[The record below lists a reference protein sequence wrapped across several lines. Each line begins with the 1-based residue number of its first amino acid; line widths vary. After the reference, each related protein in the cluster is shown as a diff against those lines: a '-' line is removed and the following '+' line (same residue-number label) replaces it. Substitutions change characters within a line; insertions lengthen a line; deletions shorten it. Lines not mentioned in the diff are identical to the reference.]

1 MPRNGAGVYS
11 LPAGST
17 VTNGETSDQTDIN
30 TPLSDIETDMNTAR
44 SIVSGGTGAT
54 TEAGAR
60 SNLDLLAKSENGTV
74 SGNRVFSG
82 TSTFTGDIDL
92 TGANVSG
99 IFGGAP
105 LYTWSGQT
113 FVDFTNIPAWP
124 SQILLNFR
132 NFSMSAASAAIAVR
146 VGDEDGL
153 KVTDYSGD
161 FGRLDESESYTH
173 NPATT
178 NFAVG
183 FLSPAQTN
191 GTLLLNRTA
200 PQENSWTVIAVLGNP
215 GSDRQFITTGSVFL
229 PKPLTQIRVFPSSG
243 TGDSGTLGVSWR
255 L

>member
-1 MPRNGAGVYS
+1 MAVSDWDTVASNNTDVGGISIAEGMNPGNVNDAIREMMAQIATL
-11 LPAGST
+11 LPTLERADADST
-17 VTNGETSDQTDIN
+17 VT
-30 TPLSDIETDMNTAR
+30 A
-44 SIVSGGTGAT
+44 
-54 TEAGAR
+54 
-60 SNLDLLAKSENGTV
+60 
-74 SGNRVFSG
+74 NRA
-82 TSTFTGDIDL
+82 FTGDVDL

-99 IFGGAP
+99 IYGGAP

-132 NFSMSAASAAIAVR
+132 NFSMSAANAAIAIR

-191 GTLLLNRTA
+191 GTLLLDRTA
-200 PQENSWTVIAVLGNP
+200 PQENSWTVIAALGNP

-255 L
+255 R